1 MQIVKLHLTQVLSN
15 FLTLS
20 MTNTSAW
27 TRFWGLKK
35 KERGKSYLFIFY
47 LTWLYDK
54 KMKMESI
61 SCSDSIFVNL
71 LFELLALQITN
82 ERKLL

>member
-27 TRFWGLKK
+27 TRFWGLN
-35 KERGKSYLFIFY
+35 
-47 LTWLYDK
+47 DK